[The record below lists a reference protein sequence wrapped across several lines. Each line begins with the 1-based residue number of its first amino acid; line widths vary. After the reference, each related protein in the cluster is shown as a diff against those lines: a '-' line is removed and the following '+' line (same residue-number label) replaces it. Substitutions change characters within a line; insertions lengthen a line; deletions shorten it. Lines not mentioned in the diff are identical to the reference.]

1 MVLGRNDPDSYKPW
15 SETSY
20 LYHDYH
26 TNSCFK
32 KMAAPMK
39 LSFSKFSHMNL
50 KFPVNLLLNSKLRQM
65 FKVPCNRLHN
75 EKIFSFRT
83 VARKGRLKRF
93 LVPTTLGTAGLSVFK
108 LYNSLSVDNFFS
120 DLIPKVHASSG
131 DNLKTASNNFIAD
144 AVDIAASAVV
154 YLRVK
159 R

>member
-1 MVLGRNDPDSYKPW
+1 
-15 SETSY
+15 
-20 LYHDYH
+20 
-26 TNSCFK
+26 
-32 KMAAPMK
+32 
-39 LSFSKFSHMNL
+39 MNL
-50 KFPVNLLLNSKLRQM
+50 KFPVNLLLNSKHRKM

-83 VARKGRLKRF
+83 VTRKGRLKRF
-93 LVPTTLGTAGLSVFK
+93 LVPTTLGTAGLSVVK